1 VTGVNGTAVFA
12 DRSGGYVET
21 TDVTYD
27 GASDTITVSVPA
39 SDLDVLATPV
49 TASDSSVDLY
59 IDYTDSAYSSQYE
72 NFDSAVLNPITA
84 TGDSVSTERALQ
96 RFDDGDGTIERNEA
110 VSAIIAYNTG
120 STIEGEEVT
129 RTQVVQAIVAYNTG
143 EPIDG

>member
-1 VTGVNGTAVFA
+1 M
-12 DRSGGYVET
+12 
-21 TDVTYD
+21 
-27 GASDTITVSVPA
+27 
-39 SDLDVLATPV
+39 
-49 TASDSSVDLY
+49 
-59 IDYTDSAYSSQYE
+59 
-72 NFDSAVLNPITA
+72 LNPITA

-143 EPIDG
+143 EPINA